1 MVANRTIN
9 LNMYTAA
16 LTVARHYK
24 EGNLNWPMIIYIGLA
39 HVAALVGLLSLP
51 QCNKWTLLWAF
62 VLWPITGFGIT
73 GGVSENSKTASSVCY
88 IDVRRARPFVDDP
101 CCALLTNMITFPLI
115 LLSTHQ
121 LHHSSLTLA
130 CLPGTSVCL

>member
-39 HVAALVGLLSLP
+39 HVAALVGLVSLP

-73 GGVSENSKTASSVCY
+73 GGVSENSKLL
-88 IDVRRARPFVDDP
+88 RLFVT
-101 CCALLTNMITFPLI
+101 LMSGEHVLSLMIPAAHF
-115 LLSTHQ
+115 
-121 LHHSSLTLA
+121 
-130 CLPGTSVCL
+130 